1 MKATT
6 IQILESSNYEMFK
19 PHGEQQK
26 MAAPHVKR
34 IKVSMTRNGFIKAK
48 PIHCYRD
55 GKFLRIIDGHH
66 RLRAAQEL
74 GIPVYYV
81 IGGEEDRDLIAD
93 ENWAVRKWTSEAFV
107 GMYVSRGVK
116 DYITLAKYISCGLD
130 LKFASALLSGEST
143 ASGNQAEAIRRGGF
157 KVKTTKNADRIIS
170 IIERAGE
177 FNEIAK
183 SQQFVACL
191 CVLVNLDWFSETILI
206 KKIKDNPRCLVRSG
220 SREQM
225 MDQIEEIYNFKQR
238 DKINLAFLAKE
249 WLRSRTF
256 KPASN

>member
-1 MKATT
+1 MKTPT
-6 IQILESSNYEMFK
+6 MQILESFDYEMFK

-26 MAAPHVKR
+26 MAAPH
-34 IKVSMTRNGFIKAK
+34 IKKIKISMMRNGFIKAK
-48 PIHCYRD
+48 PIHCYQD
-55 GKFLRIIDGHH
+55 GKSLRIIDGHH

-81 IGGEEDRDLIAD
+81 VGGLEDRDLIAD
-93 ENWAVRKWTSEAFV
+93 ENWAVRKWSNEAFV
-107 GMYVSRGVK
+107 GMYVSRGLK
-116 DYITLAKYISCGLD
+116 DYIILAKYISRGLH
-130 LKFASALLSGEST
+130 LKFASSLLSGECT
-143 ASGNQAEAIRRGGF
+143 ASGNQSESIRQGSF
-157 KVKTTKNADRIIS
+157 KVKTTQSADAIIS
-170 IIERAGE
+170 IIERAGQ

-183 SQQFVACL
+183 SQQFIACL

-206 KKIKDNPRCLVRSG
+206 KKIKDNPRCLIRSG

-249 WLRSRTF
+249 FLRSRSIGQV
-256 KPASN
+256 K